1 MREVYSKRTVK
12 VQAVDRFDRSDDI
25 TGQPL
30 INGDIGSPYLRQP
43 EVFRSDI
50 NLAGDFCLYGCR
62 IGTVKVHITFEAFP
76 LRISASS
83 PIISLISVEAAG
95 HPVGVN
101 VVEDQ
106 DKRKTSGEDF
116 CTDTYQVCSVIRD
129 YTDDYI

>member
-1 MREVYSKRTVK
+1 MIPSI
-12 VQAVDRFDRSDDI
+12 ADI
-25 TGQPL
+25 STLSLHDALP
-30 INGDIGSPYLRQP
+30 ILRQP

-95 HPVGVN
+95 HPVGVDL
-101 VVEDQ
+101 VGDP
-106 DKRKTSGEDF
+106 DKRQTSGEDS
-116 CTDTYQVCSVIRD
+116 CTAADLGCSVS
-129 YTDDYI
+129 

>member
-1 MREVYSKRTVK
+1 MFKDPVTVARYIYRLAGRPVRQVYSKRTVK

-62 IGTVKVHITFEAFP
+62 IGTVKVHITFEEIG
-76 LRISASS
+76 RASCRER
-83 PIISLISVEAAG
+83 V
-95 HPVGVN
+95 
-101 VVEDQ
+101 
-106 DKRKTSGEDF
+106 
-116 CTDTYQVCSVIRD
+116 
-129 YTDDYI
+129 